1 MKRFLA
7 MVLALC
13 MLFSMQTVFASAEGT
28 EKDAEPNE
36 TRTMEEI
43 LNEYHQKAAEAQL
56 SAEKNTGASI
66 RSAASGKTLEQET
79 VDTLTAAG
87 YEAYNVTGDNYDD
100 LEETLKT
107 DFSSMG
113 LSPEGSYVI
122 VISGD
127 EEETQTNS
135 NSRHGGNLIEQVD
148 GSGGGG
154 DGFTVFTHTYNG
166 ESYLMR
172 YVTITGGEN
181 TQLLESSDVDVLDEC
196 NVTHIQ
202 DVLDGVMSI
211 VSSLGAFP
219 LTSAFYSLYSALMP
233 DVGAVQTESL
243 VYIGS
248 TNWTITYIQVY
259 DTLEQK
265 WKYSAC
271 TEYVTM
277 HYTWTH
283 VYYEPKETGNEYGSK
298 YEDGRY
304 GTIYSANYNNKA
316 YMKDKAAFAFNYN
329 SAWFDTIDEV
339 NYEFM
344 DRTIIT
350 HQRWMEPLHY
360 EPA

>member
-1 MKRFLA
+1 
-7 MVLALC
+7 
-13 MLFSMQTVFASAEGT
+13 
-28 EKDAEPNE
+28 
-36 TRTMEEI
+36 
-43 LNEYHQKAAEAQL
+43 
-56 SAEKNTGASI
+56 
-66 RSAASGKTLEQET
+66 
-79 VDTLTAAG
+79 
-87 YEAYNVTGDNYDD
+87 
-100 LEETLKT
+100 
-107 DFSSMG
+107 MG
-113 LSPEGSYVI
+113 LSLEGSYVI

-148 GSGGGG
+148 GSGVGG

-181 TQLLESSDVDVLDEC
+181 TQLLESSEVNIIKKC
-196 NVTHIQ
+196 NVTSIW
-202 DVLDGVMSI
+202 DVLDGVMLI
-211 VSSLGAFP
+211 SSTLGLFP
-219 LTSAFYSLYSALMP
+219 EVCEFYSFYSALIP
-233 DVGAVQTESL
+233 DIDNITTSTL
-243 VYIGS
+243 MYIGS

-259 DTLEQK
+259 DSQEQK

-316 YMKDKAAFAFNYN
+316 YMKDKAAYAFTYD
-329 SAWFDTIDEV
+329 SVWLDTIDQV
-339 NYEFM
+339 NYEFKGR
-344 DRTIIT
+344 DIIE
-350 HQRWMEPLHY
+350 HHRWMEPLHY